1 MINPR
6 VLPAWGSLLGRCCQ
20 SQGAPERLFS
30 WQNHKKTC
38 EKEVDLICMATAAKK
53 GVRLFTKCTQFF
65 SYGHGAIATE
75 SRLRFKLNS
84 DLEIFLRSSW
94 HVWSWSHVLP
104 PAYLQLLVVNLP
116 IAWNPTKSSRDSKD
130 EAACSDRAAS
140 MTENVQGQS
149 AIRLIYWKW

>member
-20 SQGAPERLFS
+20 SQVAPEGSFS
-30 WQNHKKTC
+30 WQNHKKTG
-38 EKEVDLICMATAAKK
+38 EKEVDLICMATTAKK
-53 GVRLFTKCTQFF
+53 ALKVVGLFTKCTQFL
-65 SYGHGAIATE
+65 SYGAIATE

-104 PAYLQLLVVNLP
+104 AAYLQLLVVNLP

-140 MTENVQGQS
+140 MTENVQGKVQ
-149 AIRLIYWKW
+149 